1 MSDKLIQASNA
12 DFVIL
17 RTPLTSPLLFPLVLS
32 LWPLPPFIH
41 YSFKLC
47 HRSHGWRPL
56 INNTLSMWP
65 IRRVHHFCYRNVLHQ
80 ARHQATGLL
89 AAVSVILFSYLVI
102 LESGSI
108 PVIWSFTF
116 WTNWTPRKSV
126 SDCPHFTMPWL
137 SYYLTILMLISCS
150 SGVLLLFTLFSV
162 APQKAS
168 NSTENDLQQ
177 SN

>member
-1 MSDKLIQASNA
+1 MFDNPTTALQ
-12 DFVIL
+12 
-17 RTPLTSPLLFPLVLS
+17 LVLFS
-32 LWPLPPFIH
+32 GHLLLCLCYSHWSFH
-41 YSFKLC
+41 YDLCHHTFKLC
-47 HRSHGWRPL
+47 HRSHGKRPL
-56 INNTLSMWP
+56 INNTLSMRP

-126 SDCPHFTMPWL
+126 SGCPHFTMPWL